1 MPAVIEFEHFNL
13 IKVNPKYNDIDFIAL
28 MKAKD
33 SIHKLLK
40 STEWPSE
47 NFTKEQ
53 NLKTLIDDLKQFD
66 LGENFTFHIFN
77 KSEDIIGCVY
87 ITPDFSQANQIEFH
101 SFYWLTPIASQ
112 SNVKEILVPSI
123 SKWLLSLD
131 NVKSI
136 NFDMN

>member
-33 SIHKLLK
+33 SIHKLLE
-40 STEWPSE
+40 STEWPRE

-53 NLKTLIDDLKQFD
+53 NLQTLIDDLKQFD

-87 ITPDFSQANQIEFH
+87 ITPNFSQANQIEFN